1 MKKLNS
7 LRAIDQSPIQK
18 HYARIVL
25 ALAIFVLLALTTSH
39 SIAPASAQSG
49 GGYDL
54 TWNVIADGGAMFST
68 GGAYS
73 LGGTIGQADAGTVS
87 GGAYTLTGGFW
98 VDVGGNRIY
107 LPLIV
112 K

>member
-1 MKKLNS
+1 MKNKFIS
-7 LRAIDQSPIQK
+7 TQG
-18 HYARIVL
+18 RIFL
-25 ALAIFVLLALTTSH
+25 ALAFLFLIALTTSH
-39 SIAPASAQSG
+39 SIAPASAQIG

-54 TWNVIADGGAMFST
+54 TWNTIDSGGYMFSM

-73 LGGTIGQADAGTVS
+73 LGGTIGQPDAGTVS

-98 VDVGGNRIY
+98 VDVGGNRLY